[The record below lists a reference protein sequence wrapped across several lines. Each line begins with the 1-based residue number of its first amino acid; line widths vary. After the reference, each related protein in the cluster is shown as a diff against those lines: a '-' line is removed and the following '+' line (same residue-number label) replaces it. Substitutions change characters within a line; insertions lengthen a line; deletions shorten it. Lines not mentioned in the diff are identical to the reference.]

1 MASSGFARYAR
12 GTGARRIQLPL
23 PALRGSTEPE
33 NGSPVSVYFESAALT
48 VPPISKQRPG
58 QLRVLPLNER
68 LLRELENYWR
78 AQRQGEAGHEISWLF
93 LGKKTGESMGRSVG

>member
-1 MASSGFARYAR
+1 
-12 GTGARRIQLPL
+12 
-23 PALRGSTEPE
+23 
-33 NGSPVSVYFESAALT
+33 VYFESAALT
-48 VPPISKQRPG
+48 VPPISKQRPV

-93 LGKKTGESMGRSVG
+93 LGKKTGESMGRSVGANIYYRASGVRRKGQHPSFAPFVCNDRCD